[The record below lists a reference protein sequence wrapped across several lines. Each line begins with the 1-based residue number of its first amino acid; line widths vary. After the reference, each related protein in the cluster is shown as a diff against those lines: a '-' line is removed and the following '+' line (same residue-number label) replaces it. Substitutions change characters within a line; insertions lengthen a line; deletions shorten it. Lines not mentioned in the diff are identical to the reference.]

1 MNEKIKTTIMS
12 LYRQSYGIEP
22 YQTWPKDLFD
32 MKNPHQEIV
41 RYIHNRFKTT
51 TDEVEFYTAM
61 IFLVHEVPDKELFI
75 SYQESPQHL
84 KILGDKIIKHKS
96 SDKHKH
102 TDNKYAGKV
111 PRIDIINTIQTIKP
125 IGE

>member
-1 MNEKIKTTIMS
+1 MNEKIKTVIMS

-84 KILGDKIIKHKS
+84 KLISKDKFSDNKS
-96 SDKHKH
+96 
-102 TDNKYAGKV
+102 TDNKYADNKV
-111 PRIDIINTIQTIKP
+111 FRINIINTIQTIKT

>member
-1 MNEKIKTTIMS
+1 MNEKIKESIMN
-12 LYRQSYGIEP
+12 LYRKGYRIRP
-22 YQTWPKDLFD
+22 YQTWPNDLFD
-32 MKNPHQEIV
+32 MKNPRQEIV

-84 KILGDKIIKHKS
+84 KLISKDKFSDNKS
-96 SDKHKH
+96 
-102 TDNKYAGKV
+102 TDNKYADNKV
-111 PRIDIINTIQTIKP
+111 FRINIINTIQTIKT

>member
-1 MNEKIKTTIMS
+1 MNEKIKTAIMS
-12 LYRQSYGIEP
+12 LYRQAYRIEP

-32 MKNPHQEIV
+32 MKNPHQEVV
-41 RYIHNRFKTT
+41 RYIHNRFKIT

-61 IFLVHEVPDKELFI
+61 IFLVHEVSDKELFI

-84 KILGDKIIKHKS
+84 KILGNKITNHKFP
-96 SDKHKH
+96 DNKH
-102 TDNKYAGKV
+102 TDNKYADKV
-111 PRIDIINTIQTIKP
+111 SGIDIINTIQTIKP